1 MSDLNDLLSKCLP
14 VVAGAGEIVK
24 RRWNSEH
31 EIQHKGA
38 IDLVTETDRE
48 VEEFLRASLLAL
60 TPDAAFVGEESAA
73 ESAADSA
80 ALLAAPSCW
89 VVDPVD
95 GTTNFV
101 HRIPMVGV
109 SVAFCREGKPVLG
122 IVDAPML
129 AERYYALRD
138 GGAFLNGAPIAVSK
152 ADRLSSCLVA
162 TGFPYD
168 VHPQLPALLRR
179 LEAVLPAT
187 QGLRRPGAASID
199 LAWVGCGRLDAFY
212 EDGLKPWDMAAGIV
226 IVEEAGG
233 LTSDFN
239 GAPAGWGKSLL
250 ASNGII
256 HSEFVK
262 LVADR
267 DG

>member
-1 MSDLNDLLSKCLP
+1 MSDLKELLAKCLP
-14 VVAGAGEIVK
+14 VIAKAGEIVK
-24 RRWNSEH
+24 RRWNSDH
-31 EIQHKGA
+31 EIRHKGA

-48 VEEFLRASLLAL
+48 VEEFLHAALLAL

-73 ESAADSA
+73 DTA

-89 VVDPVD
+89 IVDPVD

-109 SVAFCREGKPVLG
+109 SVAFCLNGKPVLG
-122 IVDAPML
+122 VVDAPML
-129 AERYYALRD
+129 AERYYALKD

-152 ADRLSSCLVA
+152 ADKLSSCLVA

-168 VHPQLPALLRR
+168 VPPKLPAIIRR

-226 IVEEAGG
+226 IVEAAGG
-233 LTSDFN
+233 QTSDFN
-239 GAPAGWGKSLL
+239 GGPSGWGKSLL
-250 ASNGII
+250 ATNGIMQPD
-256 HSEFVK
+256 FVK
-262 LVADR
+262 LLADKP
-267 DG
+267 